1 MNANETYIHVAF
13 KQNDSPADQFIQ
25 MSNPFFN
32 FMIGFSLINQ
42 FIQNFNFLLSWH
54 VKTTEAFMNIM

>member
-42 FIQNFNFLLSWH
+42 FIQNFNFLLS
-54 VKTTEAFMNIM
+54 